1 MKQVRLRY
9 GLVIKKL
16 MRGYMEH
23 LSIIFLIVYVIFLT
37 IKKKPKNK

>member
-1 MKQVRLRY
+1 MKQVQLML

-16 MRGYMEH
+16 MEGYMEH

-37 IKKKPKNK
+37 IKKKPKDR